1 MTNSFCSSASV
12 SFRVLGAEGEALD
25 SGGEIK
31 LTHLLT
37 QAAVGHVRLG
47 GQIHRCFYGNPT
59 INLMNKKHQFK
70 NTMGKLL
77 EMH

>member
-1 MTNSFCSSASV
+1 M
-12 SFRVLGAEGEALD
+12 SFRVLGVDGKALD

-31 LTHLLT
+31 LTHLLA

-47 GQIHRCFYGNPT
+47 GQIHWCFCGNHNIHLM
-59 INLMNKKHQFK
+59 INFEK
-70 NTMGKLL
+70 TWGKLL